1 MFINLGKSKMY
12 KDDTFHFGETKI
24 ILDWLSYL

>member
-1 MFINLGKSKMY
+1 MFVDLGKSKIC
-12 KDDTFHFGETKI
+12 KGDTFHFGGTKI